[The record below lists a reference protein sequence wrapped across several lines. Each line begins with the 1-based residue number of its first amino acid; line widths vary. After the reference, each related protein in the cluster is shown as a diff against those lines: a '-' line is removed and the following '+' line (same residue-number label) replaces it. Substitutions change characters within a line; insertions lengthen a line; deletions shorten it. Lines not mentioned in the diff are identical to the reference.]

1 MTQLM
6 TAQGAWGAEMPDWIA
21 TLAQA
26 CIETSQNQVARR
38 LGYSST
44 VVSLVLR
51 NKYTGDI
58 GNVETAVRGTF
69 ENLCVACP
77 VLGEIP
83 VIDCRNWQQKART
96 YSNENSMRVRMFKAC
111 NRCPKRKDA

>member
-1 MTQLM
+1 MSQVM
-6 TAQGAWGAEMPDWIA
+6 TAQNAWGDTMPDWIR

-26 CIETSQNQVARR
+26 CADSSQNQVARR

-51 NKYTGDI
+51 NKYVGDI
-58 GNVETAVRGTF
+58 VGVELAVRGTF
-69 ENLCVACP
+69 ENLCIACP

-83 VIDCRNWQQKART
+83 LLDCRDWQQKART
-96 YSNENSMRVRMFKAC
+96 YSNENSMRVRMFRAC
-111 NRCPKRKDA
+111 NRCPQRKEA